1 MKKEKTRQIMNTVT
15 HVLLAVDIAL
25 TVKSIVDDIR
35 RMKAEKQKEDEEKP
49 NLFLMHDPTD
59 RELRN
64 VLAQL
69 IQETFPG
76 IEDSDIQIDV
86 YEDRKPSARITFSMT
101 KNCAFDTYAIRC
113 TVADLKGSAPDTAWR
128 STCPKLTVEWADDIV
143 KEVLEITDLT
153 LEIGDEDL

>member
-1 MKKEKTRQIMNTVT
+1 MKKEKTRQIMSTVT

-25 TVKSIVDDIR
+25 TMKSIVDDIR

-86 YEDRKPSARITFSMT
+86 YENRKPSARITFSMT

-113 TVADLKGSAPDTAWR
+113 KVDDLKGSVPDTTWR
-128 STCPKLTVEWADDIV
+128 SICPKLTCEWADDIV
-143 KEVLEITDLT
+143 KEVLGITGLT